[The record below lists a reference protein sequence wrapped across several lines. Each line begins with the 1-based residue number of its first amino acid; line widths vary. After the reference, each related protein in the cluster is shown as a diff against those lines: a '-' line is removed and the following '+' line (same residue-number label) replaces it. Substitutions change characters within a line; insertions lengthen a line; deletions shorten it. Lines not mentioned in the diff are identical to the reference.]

1 MEIMRF
7 AIERVWWSFS
17 VCGFNYKKSIIAPF
31 AVGFDQNG
39 ILDDSDSSLKVR
51 RGQERLPTWPEYIGR
66 MSRLQ

>member
-1 MEIMRF
+1 M
-7 AIERVWWSFS
+7 
-17 VCGFNYKKSIIAPF
+17 CGFNCKRSIIVLF

-39 ILDDSDSSLKVR
+39 ILDDSASSLKVR

>member
-1 MEIMRF
+1 M
-7 AIERVWWSFS
+7 
-17 VCGFNYKKSIIAPF
+17 CGFNYKRSIIVPF

-39 ILDDSDSSLKVR
+39 ILDDSARSLKVR

>member
-1 MEIMRF
+1 MVIMRL
-7 AIERVWWSFS
+7 AIEWVWWSLS
-17 VCGFNYKKSIIAPF
+17 VCGFNCKRSIIAPF

-39 ILDDSDSSLKVR
+39 ILDDSASSLNVR